1 MDNNLIVQIAIIG
14 TFGLLG
20 LGLGAVVLAGIKSLM
35 QGKQDFK
42 KMAII
47 ALPFAIF
54 GIGYAT
60 LGEAVKAGVLT
71 TLIMM
76 AIMAIMIAFTGLRGT
91 FKS

>member
-20 LGLGAVVLAGIKSLM
+20 LGLISVLIAGIKSLV

-47 ALPFAIF
+47 ALPFVIF
-54 GIGYAT
+54 GVSFVV
-60 LGEAVKAGVLT
+60 LGDAVKAGVMT

-76 AIMAIMIAFTGLRGT
+76 ASMAVMIAFTGLRGT
-91 FKS
+91 FK